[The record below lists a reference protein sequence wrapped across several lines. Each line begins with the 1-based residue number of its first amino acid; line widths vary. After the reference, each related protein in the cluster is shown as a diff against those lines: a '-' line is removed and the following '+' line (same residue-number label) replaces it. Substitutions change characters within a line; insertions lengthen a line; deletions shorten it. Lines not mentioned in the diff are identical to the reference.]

1 MHKVPTRSLGIPRQA
16 DFVGQTTAKQN
27 APAMQR
33 KRMCRVRLERNKM
46 NLPKCERKGTQ
57 PHPAT
62 MLLVWDLA
70 SGRQVRYSC
79 DEHAAD
85 RFGSKH
91 TCIVARIVGYNDAE
105 KDE

>member
-1 MHKVPTRSLGIPRQA
+1 MTRPR
-16 DFVGQTTAKQN
+16 
-27 APAMQR
+27 
-33 KRMCRVRLERNKM
+33 
-46 NLPKCERKGTQ
+46 CERKGTL

-62 MLLVWDLA
+62 CVLVWDLE

-91 TCIVARIVGYNDAE
+91 TCLVAKIVGYNDAE
-105 KDE
+105 RET

>member
-1 MHKVPTRSLGIPRQA
+1 
-16 DFVGQTTAKQN
+16 
-27 APAMQR
+27 MQR
-33 KRMCRVRLERNKM
+33 KGMRGVRLERNKM
-46 NLPKCERKGTQ
+46 THPKCERKGTQ

-62 MLLVWDLA
+62 MVLVWDLA

-91 TCIVARIVGYNDAE
+91 GCIVARIVSYNDPE
-105 KDE
+105 TDK